1 MKARIESEP
10 AKKCIRLWITP
21 ETPVETML
29 LFDMA
34 KTQSAMQPGR
44 EMFCIEAD
52 HPLFPPNEPAAK
64 L

>member
-1 MKARIESEP
+1 MKAHIESAP
-10 AKKCIRLWITP
+10 IQKRIRLWITP
-21 ETPVETML
+21 ETPIETML

-44 EMFCIEAD
+44 DAFCIEAN
-52 HPLFPPNEPAAK
+52 HPLFPPDEQAVK